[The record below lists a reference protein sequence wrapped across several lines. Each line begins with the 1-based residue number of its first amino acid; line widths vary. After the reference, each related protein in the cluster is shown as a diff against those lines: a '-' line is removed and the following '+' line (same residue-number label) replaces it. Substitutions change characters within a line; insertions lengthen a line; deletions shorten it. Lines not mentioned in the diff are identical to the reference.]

1 MKIVLPENMFF
12 SVQGVRFMTLR
23 DIEIYKEGQRFH
35 SVKEYL
41 AYLQYKHSI
50 VQMPLSKPRTH
61 EPAYLNYG
69 VVPTAQ
75 EMEIVQSVY
84 GSRYWSWMTV
94 PVREAL
100 AIHYRFGGVLESRGN
115 IPRELKARPETISR
129 IMRIVDD
136 CSLMYETLK
145 EEENEPWCETTH
157 DGIRTR
163 GLERIV
169 GCEFEIKS
177 KTLESRHVL
186 RTVLERVAVSGL
198 AGINSHS
205 FTVPRLLIRPDG
217 CANHKVTFIRN
228 VFNADGNVIL
238 VNVE

>member
-1 MKIVLPENMFF
+1 MPRKKVRSYIIFWTRPLDGYTHLIEKSSRQMKIVLPENMFF

-100 AIHYRFGGVLESRGN
+100 AIHYRFGGVL
-115 IPRELKARPETISR
+115 
-129 IMRIVDD
+129 
-136 CSLMYETLK
+136 
-145 EEENEPWCETTH
+145 
-157 DGIRTR
+157 
-163 GLERIV
+163 
-169 GCEFEIKS
+169 
-177 KTLESRHVL
+177 
-186 RTVLERVAVSGL
+186 
-198 AGINSHS
+198 
-205 FTVPRLLIRPDG
+205 
-217 CANHKVTFIRN
+217 
-228 VFNADGNVIL
+228 
-238 VNVE
+238 